1 MSGMRRAP
9 RPSHGPAA
17 IASSPWIV
25 VCAGLVVMVVLL
37 FVALGAYRGRSPAV
51 DDGPPPAGLPLP
63 QAPVTPSDL
72 SSTPLPERAPVLPGL
87 SPRASGPPPSTPAM
101 SRPPPVG
108 PTVAPTSLRPS
119 AGVPPQ
125 QPPAVSG
132 RYRVVQSFDG
142 GFIGEVLIVNAS
154 GADHGWTVRFD
165 FAGGRLVTAW
175 VEGVPQ
181 GTLRQSDGSFTY
193 VSGVDVPA
201 GGSVA
206 LRFHLERASTT
217 PRGCTVD
224 GVRCSGF

>member
-25 VCAGLVVMVVLL
+25 ACAGLVVMVVLL
-37 FVALGAYRGRSPAV
+37 FVALGAYRGRSPAS

-63 QAPVTPSDL
+63 QAPVAPSDQ
-72 SSTPLPERAPVLPGL
+72 SSTPLPERAPVRPGL

-101 SRPPPVG
+101 SRPPAVG
-108 PTVAPTSLRPS
+108 PTAAPTSGRPS
-119 AGVPPQ
+119 TGASSPR
-125 QPPAVSG
+125 PPAVSG
-132 RYRVVQSFDG
+132 RYRVMQSFDG

-165 FAGGRLVTAW
+165 FSGRRLVTAW

>member
-1 MSGMRRAP
+1 MSGMRRAS
-9 RPSHGPAA
+9 RPSRGPAA

-25 VCAGLVVMVVLL
+25 ACAGLVVMLVLL
-37 FVALGAYRGRSPAV
+37 FVALGAYRGRSPAP

-63 QAPVTPSDL
+63 QVPVVPSDT
-72 SSTPLPERAPVLPGL
+72 SSTPLAERSPALPGL

-101 SRPPPVG
+101 SRPPVVG
-108 PTVAPTSLRPS
+108 PTVASTSARPS
-119 AGVPPQ
+119 TGAPQ
-125 QPPAVSG
+125 RPPAVSG

-154 GADHGWTVRFD
+154 GAAHGWTVRFD

-201 GGSVA
+201 GGSVP

-224 GVRCSGF
+224 GVRCGGF